1 MTVTEKKEPTV
12 KEKEMYY
19 AQRLAEMIRCRT
31 VSQKDSFAPAEF
43 MKLRAVIETLFET

>member
-31 VSQKDSFAPAEF
+31 VSKRTASRRRNF
-43 MKLRAVIETLFET
+43 